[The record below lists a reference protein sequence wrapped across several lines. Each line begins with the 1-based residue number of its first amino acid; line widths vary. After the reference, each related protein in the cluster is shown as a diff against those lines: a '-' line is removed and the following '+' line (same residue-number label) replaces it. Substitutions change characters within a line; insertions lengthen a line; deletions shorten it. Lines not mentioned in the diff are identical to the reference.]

1 MVITL
6 FKNLIESYINN
17 MSINDVIMFSK
28 KENIRLNDNEYLNIY
43 NYIKSNW
50 YIIINDEEKVKEYL
64 NNNFSSDKSEKI
76 YQIFLKYKKR
86 YSAYL

>member
-1 MVITL
+1 
-6 FKNLIESYINN
+6 